1 MKIIDT
7 ESNGDTVCINKDIY
21 PTITFTCEETY
32 AKIIV
37 LALQKDTESWLAPIP
52 SECERGNV
60 NPLRYD
66 IDPVQIGD
74 TIIPQTTESLASSI
88 VHNLATSTV
97 SGYTV
102 GSVSTGWT
110 AVNTWANSDL
120 IGRVFQHIKHY
131 LMPPWPMGHGS
142 VNTCI
147 FLNSFVKSY
156 VD

>member
-7 ESNGDTVCINKDIY
+7 ESNGDIVCINKDIY

-32 AKIIV
+32 ARIIV

-52 SECERGNV
+52 SECESGNV

-74 TIIPQTTESLASSI
+74 TVIPQTTDS
-88 VHNLATSTV
+88 LATSIAHSLTTSTA

-102 GSVSTGWT
+102 GAVSTGWS
-110 AVNTWANSDL
+110 AIKTWANSDL
-120 IGRVFQHIKHY
+120 IGKVSQHTKRLLKVLVGQRVS
-131 LMPPWPMGHGS
+131 LEN
-142 VNTCI
+142 VC
-147 FLNSFVKSY
+147 
-156 VD
+156 